1 MIRDFNLLA
10 TTSRGT
16 EWQAC
21 SELHSL
27 LEEIGDATSEVDRTG
42 VSGLIAAKTT
52 LDPFQVVGKF
62 RSILAERPYMFRY
75 TLRVIPVEKVVK
87 TDLVEIE
94 LAATELGAR
103 INEKETFRITVEKRF
118 SATPSQSIIE
128 AAASNIKRK
137 VDLEKPDR
145 ILLIE
150 VIGGLTGVSIIKPD
164 NILSVLKEKLL

>member
-1 MIRDFNLLA
+1 MIEDFNLLA

-16 EWQAC
+16 EAKAC
-21 SELHSL
+21 SELQSL
-27 LEEIGDATSEVDRTG
+27 LEEIGDAKAEVSRTG

-52 LDPFQVVGKF
+52 LNQVEIIKKF
-62 RSILAERPYMFRY
+62 RVILLERPYVFRY
-75 TLRVIPVEKVVK
+75 TLRVIPVEKVVG

-103 INEKETFRITVEKRF
+103 IGEKESFRVTVEKRF
-118 SATPSQSIIE
+118 TGTPTQSIIE

-137 VDLEKPDR
+137 VSLEKPDK

-150 VIGGLTGVSIIKPD
+150 VVGRLTGISLLNPAD
-164 NILSVLKEKLL
+164 ILSVMKEKLL

>member
-1 MIRDFNLLA
+1 MIRDFNILA

-52 LDPFQVVGKF
+52 LDPFQVTSKF
-62 RSILAERPYMFRY
+62 RSILAEHSYMFRY
-75 TLRVIPVEKVVK
+75 ILRVIPVEKVVK

-103 INEKETFRITVEKRF
+103 IDEKETFRITVEKRF

-150 VIGGLTGVSIIKPD
+150 VVGGLTGVSIIKPD
-164 NILSVLKEKLL
+164 DILSVLKEKLL

>member
-62 RSILAERPYMFRY
+62 RSILAERPYVFRY

-94 LAATELGAR
+94 LAATELGTR
-103 INEKETFRITVEKRF
+103 INENETFRITVEKRF

-128 AAASNIKRK
+128 AAASNIERK

-150 VIGGLTGVSIIKPD
+150 VVGGLAGVSIIKPD
-164 NILSVLKEKLL
+164 DILSVLKEKLL

>member
-1 MIRDFNLLA
+1 MIRDFNILA